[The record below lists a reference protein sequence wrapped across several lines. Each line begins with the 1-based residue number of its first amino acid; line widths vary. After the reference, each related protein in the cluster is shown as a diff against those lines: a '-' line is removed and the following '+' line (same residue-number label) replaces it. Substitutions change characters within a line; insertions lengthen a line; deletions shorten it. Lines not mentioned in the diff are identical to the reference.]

1 MIHFFLIFIA
11 LSQLLNTLLGG
22 WPDETT
28 SARSYRMRLSSKF
41 WYVMYRG
48 INLLFFW
55 QADHCKWA
63 YDFET
68 KLRPIPS
75 WQRDMSK
82 FKDLF
87 KTVK

>member
-1 MIHFFLIFIA
+1 MIHFFLIFIG

-28 SARSYRMRLSSKF
+28 SARSYRMRHKKF

-63 YDFET
+63 YDLET
-68 KLRPIPS
+68 KLRPIPA

-82 FKDLF
+82 FKELF
-87 KTVK
+87 K